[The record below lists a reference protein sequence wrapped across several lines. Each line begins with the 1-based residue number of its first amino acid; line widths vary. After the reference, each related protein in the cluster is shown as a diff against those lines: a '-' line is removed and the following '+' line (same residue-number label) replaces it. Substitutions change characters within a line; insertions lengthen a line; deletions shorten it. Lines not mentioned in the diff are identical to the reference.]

1 MMQLSNI
8 LLNNIPLHRSYHT
21 PVFKAEFQ
29 KEKRSYSENLLANYL
44 NNLAVVK
51 SPVVKKV
58 ENSGNEVETNY
69 QNNLRSMIQNNESVM
84 LAIAP
89 RIFTAKDIDGDEKI
103 SLQKGEKP
111 GTLLSAIERLDELK
125 EDGFNTIHILP
136 IHPPGF
142 KNAMGT
148 AGSLY
153 SPARFLEEDGTLA
166 IDPVLIEK
174 DDPRTPSEQFKAF
187 IDECHNRNIKVMLD
201 IPSCASIA
209 WFEAE
214 PELMAFGRNGEDK
227 TPQGWAD
234 IRMFEPWDDETKRTL
249 NPKLLEMH
257 KQYVDACIDLGIDGI
272 RADVARAKPTEFW
285 DILIPYSH
293 EKDPEFAWLAE
304 TYTYE
309 CASPQVNMPY
319 DRPED
324 LLRAGFDE
332 YYGQYHIFHEWPTNK
347 AFTDYVI
354 LNLDMSHRL
363 PAGRTCIGSFMTHD
377 DTSSMTHGGE
387 NFCNLTT
394 IIQSTIPM
402 CNPYFVDGFQSGDY
416 YDYQY
421 SHKLDDETV
430 TYKPISAEL
439 INSDSVGELITDGYY
454 DYQYSP
460 KDKAEGIVM
469 APYYE
474 MDHHDFKLDIFNLS
488 RKPGG
493 NNPDIGRV
501 MRETLKMRK
510 ENKDLFADKNSVFV
524 RLDKVNDVKDQI
536 IAFAR
541 HNNGRTALVVA
552 NKNPNRRLTGTILV
566 PGLQEEQELKNLAPK
581 YGEEL
586 SEFQVANGEL
596 RVDLAPAGAYV
607 FEINTP
613 NIIQDC
619 KGNVFRQK
627 VSE

>member
-1 MMQLSNI
+1 MQITSI
-8 LLNNIPLHRSYHT
+8 LTNKIAPVKSFYT
-21 PVFKAEFQ
+21 PVFKAEP
-29 KEKRSYSENLLANYL
+29 KIEDKNYNVELLTKYLQGQAVAN
-44 NNLAVVK
+44 A
-51 SPVVKKV
+51 PAVKKV
-58 ENSGNEVETNY
+58 EKVLPVQQEY
-69 QNNLRSMIQNNESVM
+69 KNNLRTMIQNNESVM

-89 RIFTAKDIDGDEKI
+89 RTFTAQDLNGDEKI

-111 GTLLSAIERLDELK
+111 GTLLSAISRLDELK

-153 SPARFLEEDGTLA
+153 SPARFIEEDGSLA
-166 IDPVLIEK
+166 IDPVIVEK
-174 DDPRTPSEQFKAF
+174 DDPRTPTEQFKAF
-187 IDECHNRNIKVMLD
+187 VDECHKRDIKVMLD

-234 IRMFEPWDDETKRTL
+234 IRMFEPWDDETLRTL

-293 EKDPEFAWLAE
+293 QKDPEFAWLAE

-332 YYGQYHIFHEWPTNK
+332 YYGQYHIFHEWSTNK
-347 AFTDYVI
+347 EFVDYVK

-363 PAGRTCIGSFMTHD
+363 PAGKTCIGSFMTHD
-377 DTSSMTHGGE
+377 DVSAMTHGGAKH
-387 NFCNLTT
+387 CNMTT

-402 CNPYFVDGFQSGDY
+402 CNPYFVDGFQTGDY
-416 YDYQY
+416 YDYIY
-421 SHKLDDETV
+421 SHKDDDETV
-430 TYKPISAEL
+430 TYKPISINNPVANNVEEL
-439 INSDSVGELITDGYY
+439 KPSEDYHN
-454 DYQYSP
+454 YQYSP
-460 KDKAEGIVM
+460 KDLNDNSIIL

-474 MDHHDFKLDIFNLS
+474 MDHHAFKMDIFNLS

-493 NNPDIGRV
+493 DCPDMERV
-501 MRETLKMRK
+501 LRETLDMRNQ
-510 ENKDLFADKNSVFV
+510 NKDLFADKNSVFIE
-524 RLDKVNDVKDQI
+524 LDKVGDKKDQI
-536 IAFAR
+536 ITYAR
-541 HNNGRTALVVA
+541 HNNGRTALIVA

-566 PGLQEEQELKNLAPK
+566 PGLDESQELKNIAPT
-581 YGEEL
+581 YGEEK
-586 SEFQVANGEL
+586 SEFQVAAGEL
-596 RVDLAPAGAYV
+596 RVDLAPSGAYV
-607 FEINTP
+607 FEIDTP
-613 NIIQDC
+613 NIVQDR
-619 KGNVFRQK
+619 KGHAFRQK
-627 VSE
+627 VSD

>member
-1 MMQLSNI
+1 MQISSISTNKIMLNKNYFNSTFKSNGNQEYSDNSEI
-8 LLNNIPLHRSYHT
+8 IVAYMSNVATINIP
-21 PVFKAEFQ
+21 A
-29 KEKRSYSENLLANYL
+29 
-44 NNLAVVK
+44 
-51 SPVVKKV
+51 VKKV
-58 ENSGNEVETNY
+58 EKESSVKNEYKND
-69 QNNLRSMIQNNESVM
+69 LRTMIQNNESVM

-89 RIFTAKDIDGDEKI
+89 RIFTAEDLNGDEKI

-111 GTLLSAIERLDELK
+111 GTLLSAISRLDELK
-125 EDGFNTIHILP
+125 EDGINTIHVLP

-153 SPARFLEEDGTLA
+153 SPARFLEEDGSLA
-166 IDPVLIEK
+166 IDPVIIEK

-187 IDECHNRNIKVMLD
+187 IDECHKRNIKVMLD
-201 IPSCASIA
+201 LPSCASIA

-227 TPQGWAD
+227 TPQVWAD

-293 EKDPEFAWLAE
+293 AKDPEFAWLAE

-332 YYGQYHIFHEWPTNK
+332 YYGQYHIFHEWKSNK
-347 AFTDYVI
+347 EFNDYI
-354 LNLDMSHRL
+354 KLNLDLSHRL
-363 PAGRTCIGSFMTHD
+363 PSGKSCIGSFLTHD
-377 DTSSMTHGGE
+377 DTSAMTHGGP
-387 NFCNLTT
+387 NYCNMTT

-421 SHKLDDETV
+421 SHKNDDETV
-430 TYKPISAEL
+430 TYKPVSSDIENAEF
-439 INSDSVGELITDGYY
+439 IEELNTEGYY

-460 KDKAEGIVM
+460 KDKQDGVIM

-474 MDHHDFKLDIFNLS
+474 MDHHAYKLDIFNLS

-493 NNPDIGRV
+493 DHPDIGRV
-501 MRETLKMRK
+501 MRETLKMRF
-510 ENKDLFADKNSVFV
+510 ENKDLFADRNSAFIELNKVG
-524 RLDKVNDVKDQI
+524 DKKDQI
-536 IAFAR
+536 LTYAR

-566 PGLQEEQELKNLAPK
+566 PGLNESQKLKNMAPT
-581 YGEEL
+581 YGEER
-586 SEFQVANGEL
+586 SEFQIAEGEM
-596 RVDLAPAGAYV
+596 RVDLAPASAFV
-607 FEINTP
+607 FEIDTP
-613 NIIQDC
+613 NIIQDS
-619 KGNVFRQK
+619 KGKAFRQK
-627 VSE
+627 V

>member
-1 MMQLSNI
+1 MIQVNNFSSNKI
-8 LLNNIPLHRSYHT
+8 NNIKNYHT
-21 PVFKAEFQ
+21 PVFKSETK
-29 KEKRSYSENLLANYL
+29 KEDRSFDEKLLNQYLQNIAIANT
-44 NNLAVVK
+44 
-51 SPVVKKV
+51 PVVKKV
-58 ENSGNEVETNY
+58 DIANKIQPEY
-69 QNNLRSMIQNNESVM
+69 KNNLRTMIQNNESVM
-84 LAIAP
+84 LAIVP
-89 RIFTAKDIDGDEKI
+89 RTFTAEDLNGDEKI

-111 GTLLSAIERLDELK
+111 GTLLSAISRLDELK

-153 SPARFLEEDGTLA
+153 SPARFVEEDGTLS

-174 DDPRTPSEQFKAF
+174 DDPRSPSEQFKAF
-187 IDECHNRNIKVMLD
+187 IDECHKRDIKVMLD
-201 IPSCASIA
+201 LPSCASIA

-214 PELMAFGRNGEDK
+214 PEIMAFGRNGEDK

-257 KQYVDACIDLGIDGI
+257 KQYVDACIDLGLDGI

-285 DILIPYSH
+285 DILIPYSR
-293 EKDPEFAWLAE
+293 EKDPEFAWLGE

-332 YYGQYHIFHEWPTNK
+332 FYGQYHIFHEWATNK
-347 AFTDYVI
+347 EFVDYI
-354 LNLDMSHRL
+354 KLNLDMSHRL
-363 PAGRTCIGSFMTHD
+363 PAGRTCIGSFLTHD
-377 DTSSMTHGGE
+377 DTSSMTHGGAF
-387 NFCNLTT
+387 FCNMTSV
-394 IIQSTIPM
+394 IQSTIPM

-416 YDYQY
+416 YDYAY
-421 SHKLDDETV
+421 SHKNDDETV
-430 TYKPISAEL
+430 TYKPMS
-439 INSDSVGELITDGYY
+439 INDPKAKNITPLEINEEYF

-460 KDKAEGIVM
+460 KDLKDDIIL

-474 MDHHDFKLDIFNLS
+474 MDHHAFKLDIFNLS

-493 NNPDIGRV
+493 NDPDIGRV
-501 MRETLKMRK
+501 MRETLKMRE
-510 ENKDLFADKNSVFV
+510 ENKDLFADRNSVFIE
-524 RLDKVNDVKDQI
+524 LDKVGDKKDQI
-536 IAFAR
+536 ITYAR
-541 HNNGRTALVVA
+541 HNNGRTAVIIA
-552 NKNPNRRLTGTILV
+552 NKNPNRRLTGTVLI
-566 PGLQEEQELKNLAPK
+566 PGLKETQELKNMAPS
-581 YGEEL
+581 YGEEK
-586 SEFQVANGEL
+586 SEFQVANGEI

-607 FEINTP
+607 FEIDTP
-613 NIIQDC
+613 NIVSDR
-619 KGNVFRQK
+619 KGHAFRQK
-627 VSE
+627 VSD